1 MVVRD
6 DYQRQGVGTLLHSYM
21 TDLARKSGI
30 AGFTAEVLEDNLP
43 ALRLIE
49 KMGFEA
55 VEAEG
60 GAKEMR
66 LIFDN

>member
-1 MVVRD
+1 
-6 DYQRQGVGTLLHSYM
+6 M